1 MILKA
6 GIDLYKYSNF
16 LPRILITLTSL
27 LIFFL
32 VANNI
37 IINLNSEIVSII
49 INSISD
55 AYLQVSVFV
64 AAVLLVFYGV
74 ENIFGIDLTKK
85 LQKGGIYQVP
95 ACSALGA
102 LPGCGGALL
111 VITQFTTGNLSFG
124 SVVAVLTSTMGDAAF
139 LLIASEPNTGFF
151 IMFLGFFVGLIAG
164 WLVDFT
170 HPKGFLIPAKIDN
183 NINHY
188 NPIKTSASAKLLWI
202 LLLIPGLII
211 GIFMAFQVDVNNFLK
226 NNYLDNAATLVGF
239 IGGMLLISLHIIASK
254 GLIYKKTS
262 LNGGTSFERTIL
274 DTNFVTIWVV
284 LAFLAFEIII
294 FYTAFDLKQLFVHFS
309 VLTPLIAVLVGFIP
323 GCGPQI
329 IVTSIYLM
337 GIIPLSAQIGNA
349 LSNDGDALFPVLA
362 IAPKVGLIATLYSAV
377 PALVI
382 SYGYLFIFE
391 L

>member
-1 MILKA
+1 MILKES
-6 GIDLYKYSNF
+6 INPYKHSNF
-16 LPRILITLTSL
+16 LPRMLITLTSL

-32 VANNI
+32 IANNV
-37 IINLNSEIVSII
+37 IINLNSEIISII
-49 INSISD
+49 IKSISD

-85 LQKGGIYQVP
+85 LQNGGIYQVP
-95 ACSALGA
+95 ASSALGA

-139 LLIASEPNTGFF
+139 LLIASEPKTGFF

-170 HPKGFLIPAKIDN
+170 HPKGFLIPAKIN
-183 NINHY
+183 NTINN
-188 NPIKTSASAKLLWI
+188 NPIKTTPTAKLLWI
-202 LLLIPGLII
+202 FLLMPGLII
-211 GIFMAFQVDVNNFLK
+211 GIFMAFQVDVDILLK
-226 NNYLDNAATLVGF
+226 NKYLDNTATLVGF
-239 IGGMLLISLHIIASK
+239 MGGMLLISLHVIASK

-262 LNGGTSFERTIL
+262 LNGGTSFERAYL

-284 LAFLAFEIII
+284 IAFLAFEIII
-294 FYTAFDLKQLFVHFS
+294 FYTAFDLKQLFSHYS

-349 LSNDGDALFPVLA
+349 ISNDGDALFPVLA

-377 PALVI
+377 PALII
-382 SYGYLFIFE
+382 SYGYLFIYE

>member
-1 MILKA
+1 MILKES
-6 GIDLYKYSNF
+6 INPYKHSNF
-16 LPRILITLTSL
+16 LPRMLITLTSL

-32 VANNI
+32 IANNV
-37 IINLNSEIVSII
+37 IINLNSEIISII
-49 INSISD
+49 IKSISD

-85 LQKGGIYQVP
+85 LQNGGIYQVP
-95 ACSALGA
+95 ASSALGA

-139 LLIASEPNTGFF
+139 LLIASEPKTGFF

-170 HPKGFLIPAKIDN
+170 HPKGFLIPAKIN
-183 NINHY
+183 NTINN
-188 NPIKTSASAKLLWI
+188 NPIKTTPTAKLLWI
-202 LLLIPGLII
+202 FLLMPGLII
-211 GIFMAFQVDVNNFLK
+211 GIFMAFQVDVDILLK
-226 NNYLDNAATLVGF
+226 NNYLDNTATLVGF
-239 IGGMLLISLHIIASK
+239 MGGMLLISLHIIASK

-262 LNGGTSFERTIL
+262 LNGGTSFERAYL

-284 LAFLAFEIII
+284 IAFLAFEIII
-294 FYTAFDLKQLFVHFS
+294 FYTAFDLKQLFSHYS

-349 LSNDGDALFPVLA
+349 ISNDGDALFPVLA

-377 PALVI
+377 PALII

>member
-1 MILKA
+1 MILKES
-6 GIDLYKYSNF
+6 INPYKHSNF

-32 VANNI
+32 IANNV
-37 IINLNSEIVSII
+37 IINLNSEIISII
-49 INSISD
+49 IKSISD

-85 LQKGGIYQVP
+85 LQNGGIYQVP
-95 ACSALGA
+95 ASSALGA

-139 LLIASEPNTGFF
+139 LLIASEPKTGFF

-170 HPKGFLIPAKIDN
+170 HPKGFLIPAKIN
-183 NINHY
+183 NTINN
-188 NPIKTSASAKLLWI
+188 NPIKTTPTAKLLWI
-202 LLLIPGLII
+202 FLLMPGLII
-211 GIFMAFQVDVNNFLK
+211 GIFMAFQVDVDILLK
-226 NNYLDNAATLVGF
+226 NKYLDNTATLVGF
-239 IGGMLLISLHIIASK
+239 MGGMLLISLHVIASK

-262 LNGGTSFERTIL
+262 LNGGTSFERAYL

-284 LAFLAFEIII
+284 IAFLAFEIII
-294 FYTAFDLKQLFVHFS
+294 FYTAFDLKQLFSHYS

-349 LSNDGDALFPVLA
+349 ISNDGDALFPVLA

-377 PALVI
+377 PALII
-382 SYGYLFIFE
+382 SYGYLFIYE

>member
-1 MILKA
+1 MILKES
-6 GIDLYKYSNF
+6 INPYKYSNF
-16 LPRILITLTSL
+16 FPRILITLTSL

-32 VANNI
+32 IANNV
-37 IINLNSEIVSII
+37 IINLNSEIISIVI
-49 INSISD
+49 KSISD

-64 AAVLLVFYGV
+64 AAVLLVFYGA
-74 ENIFGIDLTKK
+74 ENIFGINLTKK
-85 LQKGGIYQVP
+85 LQNGGIYQVP
-95 ACSALGA
+95 ASSALGA

-139 LLIASEPNTGFF
+139 LLIASEPKTGFF

-164 WLVDFT
+164 WVVDFT
-170 HPKGFLIPAKIDN
+170 HPKGFLIPKKIN
-183 NINHY
+183 ENINNN
-188 NPIKTSASAKLLWI
+188 NPIKTTLTSKILWT

-211 GIFMAFQVDVNNFLK
+211 GIFMAFQVDVDNLLQ
-226 NNYLDNAATLVGF
+226 NNYLDNTATLVGF
-239 IGGMLLISLHIIASK
+239 MGGMLLILLHIIASK

-262 LNGGTSFERTIL
+262 LNGGSSFERAFL

-284 LAFLAFEIII
+284 FAFLAFEIII
-294 FYTAFDLKQLFVHFS
+294 FYTAFDLKQLFSHYS
-309 VLTPLIAVLVGFIP
+309 ILTPLIAVLVGFIP

-329 IVTSIYLM
+329 LVTSIYLM

-349 LSNDGDALFPVLA
+349 ISNDGDALFPVLA

-377 PALVI
+377 PAIII

-391 L
+391 

>member
-1 MILKA
+1 MILKES
-6 GIDLYKYSNF
+6 INPYKHSNF
-16 LPRILITLTSL
+16 LPRMLITLTSL

-32 VANNI
+32 IANNV
-37 IINLNSEIVSII
+37 IINLNSEIISII
-49 INSISD
+49 IKSISD

-85 LQKGGIYQVP
+85 LQNGGIYQVP
-95 ACSALGA
+95 ASSALGA

-139 LLIASEPNTGFF
+139 LLIASEPKTGFF

-170 HPKGFLIPAKIDN
+170 HPKGFLIPAKIN
-183 NINHY
+183 NTINN
-188 NPIKTSASAKLLWI
+188 NPIKTTPTAKLLWI
-202 LLLIPGLII
+202 FLLMPGLII
-211 GIFMAFQVDVNNFLK
+211 GIFMAFQVDVDILLK
-226 NNYLDNAATLVGF
+226 NKYLDNTATLVGF
-239 IGGMLLISLHIIASK
+239 MGGMLLISLHVIASK

-262 LNGGTSFERTIL
+262 LNGGTSFERAYL

-284 LAFLAFEIII
+284 IAFLAFEIII
-294 FYTAFDLKQLFVHFS
+294 FYTAFDLKQLFSHYS

-349 LSNDGDALFPVLA
+349 ISNDGDALFPVLA

-377 PALVI
+377 PALII

>member
-1 MILKA
+1 MILKES
-6 GIDLYKYSNF
+6 INPYKHSNF
-16 LPRILITLTSL
+16 LPRMLITLTSL

-32 VANNI
+32 IANNV
-37 IINLNSEIVSII
+37 IINLNSEIISII
-49 INSISD
+49 IKSISD

-85 LQKGGIYQVP
+85 LQNGGIYQVP
-95 ACSALGA
+95 ASSALGA

-139 LLIASEPNTGFF
+139 LLIASEPKTGFF

-170 HPKGFLIPAKIDN
+170 HPKGFLIPAKIN
-183 NINHY
+183 NTINN
-188 NPIKTSASAKLLWI
+188 NPIKTTSTAKLLWI
-202 LLLIPGLII
+202 FLLMPGLII
-211 GIFMAFQVDVNNFLK
+211 GIFMAFQVDVDILLK
-226 NNYLDNAATLVGF
+226 NKYLDNTATLVGF
-239 IGGMLLISLHIIASK
+239 MGGMLLISLHVIASK

-262 LNGGTSFERTIL
+262 LNGGTSFERAYL

-284 LAFLAFEIII
+284 IAFLAFEIII
-294 FYTAFDLKQLFVHFS
+294 FYTAFDLKQLFSHYS

-349 LSNDGDALFPVLA
+349 ISNDGDALFPVLA

-377 PALVI
+377 PALII
-382 SYGYLFIFE
+382 SYGYLFIYE

>member
-1 MILKA
+1 MILKES
-6 GIDLYKYSNF
+6 INPYKHSNF
-16 LPRILITLTSL
+16 LPRMLITLTSL

-32 VANNI
+32 IANNV
-37 IINLNSEIVSII
+37 IINLNSEIISII
-49 INSISD
+49 IKSISD

-85 LQKGGIYQVP
+85 LQNGGIYQVP
-95 ACSALGA
+95 ASSALGA

-139 LLIASEPNTGFF
+139 LLIASEPKTGFF

-170 HPKGFLIPAKIDN
+170 HPKGFLIPAKIN
-183 NINHY
+183 NTINN
-188 NPIKTSASAKLLWI
+188 NPIKTTSTAKLLWI
-202 LLLIPGLII
+202 FLLMPGLII
-211 GIFMAFQVDVNNFLK
+211 GIFMAFQVDVDILLK
-226 NNYLDNAATLVGF
+226 NKYLDNTATLVGF
-239 IGGMLLISLHIIASK
+239 MGGMLLISLHVIASN

-262 LNGGTSFERTIL
+262 LNGGTSFERAYL

-284 LAFLAFEIII
+284 IAFLAFEIII
-294 FYTAFDLKQLFVHFS
+294 FYTAFDLKQLFSHYS

-349 LSNDGDALFPVLA
+349 ISNDGDALFPVLA

-377 PALVI
+377 PALII

-391 L
+391 

>member
-1 MILKA
+1 MILKES
-6 GIDLYKYSNF
+6 INPYKYSNF
-16 LPRILITLTSL
+16 FPRILITLTSL

-32 VANNI
+32 IANNV
-37 IINLNSEIVSII
+37 IINLNSEIISIVI
-49 INSISD
+49 KSISD

-64 AAVLLVFYGV
+64 AAVLLVFYGA
-74 ENIFGIDLTKK
+74 ENIFGINLTKK
-85 LQKGGIYQVP
+85 LQNGGIYQVP
-95 ACSALGA
+95 ASSALGA

-139 LLIASEPNTGFF
+139 LLIASEPKTGFF

-164 WLVDFT
+164 WVVDFT
-170 HPKGFLIPAKIDN
+170 HPKGFLIPKKIN
-183 NINHY
+183 ENINNN
-188 NPIKTSASAKLLWI
+188 NPIKTTLTSKILWT

-211 GIFMAFQVDVNNFLK
+211 GIFMAFQVDVDNLLQ
-226 NNYLDNAATLVGF
+226 NNYLDNTATLVGF
-239 IGGMLLISLHIIASK
+239 MGGMLLILLHIIASK

-262 LNGGTSFERTIL
+262 LNGGSSFERAFL

-294 FYTAFDLKQLFVHFS
+294 FYTAFDLKQLFSHYS
-309 VLTPLIAVLVGFIP
+309 ILTPLIAVLVGFIP

-329 IVTSIYLM
+329 LVTSIYLM

-349 LSNDGDALFPVLA
+349 ISNDGDALFPVLA

-377 PALVI
+377 PAIII

-391 L
+391 

>member
-1 MILKA
+1 MILKES
-6 GIDLYKYSNF
+6 INPYKYSNF
-16 LPRILITLTSL
+16 LPRMLITLTSL

-32 VANNI
+32 IANNV
-37 IINLNSEIVSII
+37 IINLNSEIISII
-49 INSISD
+49 IKSISD

-85 LQKGGIYQVP
+85 LQNGGIYQVP
-95 ACSALGA
+95 ASSALGA

-139 LLIASEPNTGFF
+139 LLIASEPKTGFF

-170 HPKGFLIPAKIDN
+170 HPKGFLIPAKIN
-183 NINHY
+183 NTINN
-188 NPIKTSASAKLLWI
+188 NPIKTTSTAKLLWI
-202 LLLIPGLII
+202 FLLMPGLII
-211 GIFMAFQVDVNNFLK
+211 GIFMAFQVDVDILLK
-226 NNYLDNAATLVGF
+226 NKYLDNTATLVGF
-239 IGGMLLISLHIIASK
+239 MGGMLLISLHVIASN

-262 LNGGTSFERTIL
+262 LNGGTSFEWAYL

-284 LAFLAFEIII
+284 IAFLAFEIII
-294 FYTAFDLKQLFVHFS
+294 FYTAFDLKQLFSHYS

-349 LSNDGDALFPVLA
+349 ISNDGDALFPVLA

-377 PALVI
+377 PALMI

-391 L
+391 

>member
-1 MILKA
+1 MILKES
-6 GIDLYKYSNF
+6 INPYKHSNF

-32 VANNI
+32 IANNV
-37 IINLNSEIVSII
+37 IINLNSEIISII
-49 INSISD
+49 IKSISD

-85 LQKGGIYQVP
+85 LQNGGIYQVP
-95 ACSALGA
+95 ASSALGA

-139 LLIASEPNTGFF
+139 LLIASEPKTGFF

-170 HPKGFLIPAKIDN
+170 HPKGFLIPAKIN
-183 NINHY
+183 NTINN
-188 NPIKTSASAKLLWI
+188 NPIKTTPTAKLLWI
-202 LLLIPGLII
+202 FLLMPGLII
-211 GIFMAFQVDVNNFLK
+211 GIFMAFQVDVDILLK
-226 NNYLDNAATLVGF
+226 NKYLDNTATLVGF
-239 IGGMLLISLHIIASK
+239 MGGMLLISLHVIASN

-262 LNGGTSFERTIL
+262 LNGGTSFERAYL

-284 LAFLAFEIII
+284 IAFLAFEIII
-294 FYTAFDLKQLFVHFS
+294 FYTAFDLKQLFSHYS

-349 LSNDGDALFPVLA
+349 ISNDGDALFPVLA

-377 PALVI
+377 PALII
-382 SYGYLFIFE
+382 SYGYLFIYE

>member
-1 MILKA
+1 MILKES
-6 GIDLYKYSNF
+6 INPYKHSNF
-16 LPRILITLTSL
+16 LPRMLITLTSL

-32 VANNI
+32 IANNV
-37 IINLNSEIVSII
+37 IINLNSEIISII
-49 INSISD
+49 IKSISD

-85 LQKGGIYQVP
+85 LQNGGIYQVP
-95 ACSALGA
+95 ASSALGA

-139 LLIASEPNTGFF
+139 LLIASEPKTGFF

-170 HPKGFLIPAKIDN
+170 HPKGFLIPAKIN
-183 NINHY
+183 NTINN
-188 NPIKTSASAKLLWI
+188 NPIKTTPTAKLLWI
-202 LLLIPGLII
+202 FLLMPGLII
-211 GIFMAFQVDVNNFLK
+211 GIFMAFQVEVDILLK
-226 NNYLDNAATLVGF
+226 NNYLDNTATLVGF
-239 IGGMLLISLHIIASK
+239 MGGMLLISLHVIASN

-262 LNGGTSFERTIL
+262 LNGGTSFERAYL

-284 LAFLAFEIII
+284 IAFLAFEIII
-294 FYTAFDLKQLFVHFS
+294 FYTAFDLKQLFSHYS

-349 LSNDGDALFPVLA
+349 ISNDGDALFPVLA

-377 PALVI
+377 PALII